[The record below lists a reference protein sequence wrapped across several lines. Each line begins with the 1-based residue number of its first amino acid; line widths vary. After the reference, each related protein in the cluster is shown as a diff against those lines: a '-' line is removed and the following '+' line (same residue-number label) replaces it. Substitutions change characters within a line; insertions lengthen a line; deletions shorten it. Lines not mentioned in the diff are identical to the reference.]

1 MSISLNEIRKMVESD
16 IKIDNT
22 QLDKES
28 LNIPQIHN
36 KYLCILMD
44 EKLILKKYEGDY
56 NILKKN
62 KWLYYTGKLSEEQL
76 SELNW
81 EPFELAILRQDVDKF
96 LDSDKEL
103 ITLKNKIEYQNE
115 KINYLE
121 NIVKGISNR
130 IWNIRA
136 AIDWIKFTQGQ

>member
-1 MSISLNEIRKMVESD
+1 MVESD

-28 LNIPQIHN
+28 LNIPQMHN

-44 EKLILKKYEGDY
+44 EKLVLKKYEGDY
-56 NILKKN
+56 SILKKN

-121 NIVKGISNR
+121 NIVKAISNR

>member
-28 LNIPQIHN
+28 LNIPQMHN

-44 EKLILKKYEGDY
+44 EKLVLKKYEGDY
-56 NILKKN
+56 SILKKN

-121 NIVKGISNR
+121 NIVKAISNR

>member
-1 MSISLNEIRKMVESD
+1 M
-16 IKIDNT
+16 
-22 QLDKES
+22 
-28 LNIPQIHN
+28 
-36 KYLCILMD
+36 Y
-44 EKLILKKYEGDY
+44 
-56 NILKKN
+56 
-62 KWLYYTGKLSEEQL
+62 
-76 SELNW
+76 
-81 EPFELAILRQDVDKF
+81 KF

>member
-28 LNIPQIHN
+28 LNIPQMHN

-44 EKLILKKYEGDY
+44 EKLVLKKYEGDY
-56 NILKKN
+56 SILKKN

>member
-1 MSISLNEIRKMVESD
+1 MISLTELRQMVQND

-22 QLDKES
+22 SLDKES
-28 LNIPQIHN
+28 LNIPQLHN

-44 EKLILKKYEGDY
+44 EKLVLKKYEADY
-56 NILKKN
+56 NTLKKN
-62 KWLYYTGKLSEEQL
+62 KWLYYLGKLSEEQL
-76 SELNW
+76 KDLNW
-81 EPFELAILRQDVDKF
+81 EPFDLAIIRQDVDKF
-96 LDSDKEL
+96 LDSDKDL

-121 NIVKGISNR
+121 SIVKAISNR

>member
-44 EKLILKKYEGDY
+44 EKLVLKKYEGDY
-56 NILKKN
+56 SILKKN

>member
-1 MSISLNEIRKMVESD
+1 MISLTEIQKMVQSD
-16 IKIDNT
+16 IQIDNT
-22 QLDKES
+22 SLDKES
-28 LNIPQIHN
+28 LNIPQLHN

-44 EKLILKKYEGDY
+44 EKLIVKKYEGDY

-62 KWLYYTGKLSEEQL
+62 KWLYYLGKLSEEQL
-76 SELNW
+76 TELNW
-81 EPFELAILRQDVDKF
+81 EPFDLAIVRQDVDKF

-103 ITLKNKIEYQNE
+103 ITLKNKIDYQNE

-121 NIVKGISNR
+121 NIVKAISNR